1 MSFAQRISSFVP
13 PPSYMR
19 MAATGVDISD
29 SSLKYIKLQPNH
41 RFGSHLEVSYWGDLD
56 IPSGVVQRGV
66 VNDISSLA
74 KVLRELKDRT
84 GVDMVRVSLP
94 EERAYIFETEI
105 KRGTPLAQIHS
116 LLEFRLEENVPLS
129 PREAVF
135 DYHIINEACDSNTIR
150 VSVTT
155 YARETITN
163 YYEACRQA
171 EIKPLAF
178 EVEAQAI
185 ARAGIV
191 AGDERTFVIVDFGQT
206 RTGIGVVHHGVLMY
220 TSTIDIGG
228 RDLSETMRRQ
238 LGDVPEAE
246 LTKLKNTA
254 GLIKQTEEDT
264 VYQALL
270 PTMSTVVD
278 EVRTRVEYWNSREK
292 HRPERALEGIIL
304 CGGSVNMKGLP
315 EYMTEMI
322 GIPAYRADVWQ
333 NVFSTKQTVPDISR
347 RYSFGYATAI
357 GLALASYT

>member
-1 MSFAQRISSFVP
+1 MSFAQRISSFLP

-19 MAATGVDISD
+19 MAAAGVDISD
-29 SSLKYIKLQPNH
+29 SSLKYIKLQPDH
-41 RFGSHLEVSYWGDLD
+41 RFGSRLSVSYWGDLD
-56 IPSGVVQRGV
+56 IPNGAVQRGV
-66 VNDISSLA
+66 VNDISGLA
-74 KVLRELKDRT
+74 KVLRELKDLT
-84 GVDMVRVSLP
+84 DVDMVRVSLP

-105 KRGTPLAQIHS
+105 KRGTPLSQIHS

-135 DYHIINEACDSNTIR
+135 DYHIINEACDADTIR
-150 VSVTT
+150 VSVTA

-185 ARAGIV
+185 ARAGI
-191 AGDERTFVIVDFGQT
+191 ATGDNRTFVVVDFGKT
-206 RTGIGVVHHGVLMY
+206 RTGIGVVQSGGLMY

-228 RDLSETMRRQ
+228 RDLSEEMRKQ
-238 LGDVPEAE
+238 LGDVPESE
-246 LTKLKNTA
+246 LTKLKNTV
-254 GLIKQTEEDT
+254 GLIKKPGDDS
-264 VYQALL
+264 VYQTLL
-270 PTMSTVVD
+270 PTMSTVAD
-278 EVRTRVEYWNSREK
+278 EIRTRVDYWNSREN
-292 HRPERALEGIIL
+292 HRPERALEGIVL

-315 EYMTEMI
+315 EYITEKV
-322 GIPAYRADVWQ
+322 GLPAYKADVWK
-333 NVFSTKQTVPDISR
+333 NVFSTMNTVPDISR